1 MQVLEQPS
9 EDAGCGVVSRKDDSD
24 NVICYL
30 GIISLTSPSAASLPR
45 IAKDMIEN
53 KRSCCL
59 QAGIKFQNCEF
70 IAETKTVRL
79 FSLRLEKFKDDFLD
93 LRDGGAESGGQER
106 GEDQLLE
113 LGMIRSLMKEERF
126 WSNDLLFAGR
136 ICGLKEMSLADQDDP
151 SCFGTGYHHARTP
164 QYVGN
169 EVLRIICMRL
179 RHLVPRHDTATR
191 NDPPPS
197 IVLPVHNAVFARY
210 AILLTCLTGASIDIP
225 ISANSERA
233 EIIATSTMRSGS
245 YRRGTSAESEQ
256 LARQEN
262 DGKLGTNLLRD
273 WINVIG
279 CLIEKRKKSRL
290 TGAK

>member
-9 EDAGCGVVSRKDDSD
+9 EDAGCGVVRREDDSD

-45 IAKDMIEN
+45 IAKDMVEN
-53 KRSCCL
+53 KRTCCL
-59 QAGIKFQNCEF
+59 EAGTKFQNCEF
-70 IAETKTVRL
+70 IAEAKTVRL

-136 ICGLKEMSLADQDDP
+136 ISGLKEMRLADQDDP

-164 QYVGN
+164 QYVVRAYNNDYVCLLPLETVGEEGVGIFGVELESFP
-169 EVLRIICMRL
+169 EVRPA
-179 RHLVPRHDTATR
+179 H
-191 NDPPPS
+191 
-197 IVLPVHNAVFARY
+197 
-210 AILLTCLTGASIDIP
+210 
-225 ISANSERA
+225 
-233 EIIATSTMRSGS
+233 
-245 YRRGTSAESEQ
+245 
-256 LARQEN
+256 
-262 DGKLGTNLLRD
+262 
-273 WINVIG
+273 
-279 CLIEKRKKSRL
+279 
-290 TGAK
+290 